1 MDKIQAQAAHLW
13 QRLSAPETGAT
24 YQQAALLTGDLLKE
38 TATLLW
44 LLICL
49 FLVAFEWFWK
59 TSVQLGSNF
68 RAWLSGI
75 EQSSPDRVV
84 SEAGRALLSAGKN
97 SVGFTLSQAKEQL
110 GLPAEQPTQSA
121 ALLAKPLPVSPSPE
135 PYQSPPPAASFAA
148 PTPPSTPSQPS
159 AQPVELDVSDDAE

>member
-1 MDKIQAQAAHLW
+1 MNKIQAQATNLW
-13 QRLSAPETGAT
+13 QRLSAPDTGAT
-24 YQQAALLTGDLLKE
+24 YQQAALLTWDILKE

-44 LLICL
+44 LVICL

-59 TSVQLGSNF
+59 TSVQLGSDF

-84 SEAGRALLSAGKN
+84 SEAGRALLLAGKN

-110 GLPAEQPTQSA
+110 GIALEPPAPAALPAKSV
-121 ALLAKPLPVSPSPE
+121 PVNSSPE
-135 PYQSPPPAASFAA
+135 PYAAPVPAPSSTTPPATTLPQT
-148 PTPPSTPSQPS
+148 PTQPKTPDIGD
-159 AQPVELDVSDDAE
+159 AVE